1 MQAIVTKYL
10 GPTNSRGARV
20 KATCQAGSVTIRW
33 DDARD
38 VDANHDAAAYTLAR
52 KLGWISQTSGKPYS
66 GERLLRGGMPKGDGN
81 CYVMVVT

>member
-1 MQAIVTKYL
+1 MQAIITKYL
-10 GPTNSRGARV
+10 GPTESRGARV
-20 KATCQAGSVTIRW
+20 KATAQAGSVTIHW
-33 DDARD
+33 DDALD
-38 VDANHDAAAYTLAR
+38 IEENHDRAAMTLAH